1 MYSVL
6 DDSPTLAL
14 MSVAEYNFAIV
25 YSIAADKTRYN
36 RGMSIRFATQQEI
49 ADWDKKILAN
59 PDKGNL
65 LQGKLFAEIKVLGG
79 WKPNY
84 VIAGD
89 IVITILSKKV
99 LSGGTL
105 WYIPRGPGVV
115 NTTELRDILPEL
127 KIFAAKHGAFAVKIE
142 PELLWNE
149 ETERQLTDMDL
160 LKVRRVQPSST
171 VLINL
176 EPSLDDIM
184 ANLNQKGRNALRR
197 AEREGATVEKVHA
210 TAANCYKFYELLSA
224 TADGQFSIHAFEY
237 YEKFWQDYSKA
248 GMGQMFFAYN
258 GSELIAAAYAIVI
271 GQKSI
276 YKDGASVRER
286 PIYGASHLLQWHVI
300 EWAKQQGSKQH
311 DLYGAPHSAKVD
323 DKSDAF
329 YGIGTFKRSFNKHV
343 TDYVGT
349 YDMVVKKSTYNR
361 WRKFGERLTR
371 ALWWR
376 IHQENWY

>member
-1 MYSVL
+1 
-6 DDSPTLAL
+6 
-14 MSVAEYNFAIV
+14 MSVAEYSFAISFSIPV
-25 YSIAADKTRYN
+25 YKTRYN
-36 RGMSIRFATQQEI
+36 RGMSIRFATAEEI

-65 LQGKLFAEIKVLGG
+65 LQSKEFADIKQAGG

-84 VIAGD
+84 VMAD
-89 IVITILSKKV
+89 NLALMILSKNV

-115 NTTELRDILPEL
+115 NTTELRSVLPEL

-142 PELLWNE
+142 PELLWND
-149 ETERQLTDMDL
+149 ETERQLTDMEL
-160 LKVRRVQPSST
+160 VKAHRVQPGST

-176 EPSLDDIM
+176 SPSLDDIM
-184 ANLNQKGRNALRR
+184 AALNQKARNAIRR
-197 AEREGATVEKVHA
+197 AERDGATVEAVKP

-224 TADGQFSIHAFEY
+224 TAENKFGIHPFEY
-237 YEKFWQDYSKA
+237 YEKSWKDYSAA
-248 GMGQMFFAYN
+248 GMGQMFFAYS
-258 GSELIAAAYAIVI
+258 GKDVIAAAYSIVM
-271 GQKSI
+271 GEKSV

-300 EWAKQQGSKQH
+300 QWAKQQGSKIH
-311 DLYGAPHSAKVD
+311 DLYGVPASDKVD
-323 DKSDAF
+323 DKSDPY

-361 WRKFGERLTR
+361 WRRFGERLT
-371 ALWWR
+371 LGLHWR
-376 IHQENWY
+376 LHHENWY